1 MNSKMHHL
9 EVNVNKYIGYRL
21 DKFVAE
27 NLTNISRSKIKSL
40 IEKGLITVNKFKKD
54 PDYKLELNDKIS
66 INQKAEESSKL
77 LGEDIKLNIIY
88 EDEDILI
95 INKPAGLVV
104 HPGAGNKSG
113 TLVNAL
119 IHYCGNS
126 LSTIGDSSRPGIVHR
141 IDKDTSGLL
150 VIAKNDAAHLNLAK
164 QFEEHTINRK
174 YIALCWGKLKPTAG
188 KLVSLISRSNK
199 NRIKMMSSKIKG
211 KEAITNYK
219 TIETY
224 FDKKGDTYASLV
236 ECKLETGR
244 THQIRVHLT
253 EKGNSIIGDK
263 VYGRT
268 PMLKYRNLN
277 PSVQELIKALPG
289 QALHAYFLGFKHPSK
304 NKVVE
309 FQVVNPEYL
318 SNLINSIKNK
328 AY

>member
-1 MNSKMHHL
+1 MHHL

-66 INQKAEESSKL
+66 INQKTEESSKL
-77 LGEDIKLNIIY
+77 LGEDIKLNIVY

-119 IHYCGNS
+119 INYCGNS

-164 QFEEHTINRK
+164 QFEKHTINRK

-224 FDKKGDTYASLV
+224 FDEKGNTYASLV

-263 VYGRT
+263 VYGRA

-304 NKVVE
+304 NKNVE

-318 SNLINSIKNK
+318 SNLIYSIKN
-328 AY
+328 

>member
-66 INQKAEESSKL
+66 INQKSEESSKL
-77 LGEDIKLNIIY
+77 LGEDIKLNIVY

-268 PMLKYRNLN
+268 PMLKYRNLK
-277 PSVQELIKALPG
+277 PSIQELIKALPG

-304 NKVVE
+304 NKIVE

-318 SNLINSIKNK
+318 SNLINSIKN
-328 AY
+328 

>member
-66 INQKAEESSKL
+66 INQKSEESSKL
-77 LGEDIKLNIIY
+77 LGEDIKLNIVY

-95 INKPAGLVV
+95 INKPAGFVV

-304 NKVVE
+304 NKVIE

-318 SNLINSIKNK
+318 SNLINSIKN
-328 AY
+328 

>member
-1 MNSKMHHL
+1 MHHL

-66 INQKAEESSKL
+66 INQKSEESSKL
-77 LGEDIKLNIIY
+77 LGEDIKLNIVY

-95 INKPAGLVV
+95 INKPAGIVV

-304 NKVVE
+304 NKNVE
-309 FQVVNPEYL
+309 FQIVNPEYL
-318 SNLINSIKNK
+318 SNLINSIKN
-328 AY
+328 

>member
-1 MNSKMHHL
+1 MHHL

-66 INQKAEESSKL
+66 INQKSEESSKL
-77 LGEDIKLNIIY
+77 LGEDIKLNIVY

-126 LSTIGDSSRPGIVHR
+126 LSTIGDNSRPGIVHR

-188 KLVSLISRSNK
+188 RLVSLISRSNK

-224 FDKKGDTYASLV
+224 FDNKGDTYASLV

-277 PSVQELIKALPG
+277 PSVQELVKALPG

-318 SNLINSIKNK
+318 SNLINSIKN
-328 AY
+328 

>member
-1 MNSKMHHL
+1 MHHL

-66 INQKAEESSKL
+66 INQKSEESSKL
-77 LGEDIKLNIIY
+77 LGEDIKLDIVY

-126 LSTIGDSSRPGIVHR
+126 LSTIGDNSRPGIVHR

-150 VIAKNDAAHLNLAK
+150 VIAKNDSAHLNLAK

-277 PSVQELIKALPG
+277 PSVQEQIKTLPG

-318 SNLINSIKNK
+318 SNLINSIKN
-328 AY
+328 

>member
-66 INQKAEESSKL
+66 INQKTEESSKL
-77 LGEDIKLNIIY
+77 LGEDIKLNIVY

-318 SNLINSIKNK
+318 SNLINSIKN
-328 AY
+328 

>member
-1 MNSKMHHL
+1 MHHL

-66 INQKAEESSKL
+66 INQKTEESSKL
-77 LGEDIKLNIIY
+77 LGEDIKLNIVY

-95 INKPAGLVV
+95 INKPAGIVV

-188 KLVSLISRSNK
+188 RLVSLISRSNK

-318 SNLINSIKNK
+318 SNLINSIKN
-328 AY
+328 

>member
-1 MNSKMHHL
+1 MHHL

-21 DKFVAE
+21 DKFIAE
-27 NLTNISRSKIKSL
+27 KLPNISRSKIKTL
-40 IEKGLITVNKFKKD
+40 INKGYITVNKIKRD
-54 PDYKLELNDKIS
+54 PDHKLGLNDKIS
-66 INQKAEESSKL
+66 IDQKNEESSKL
-77 LGEDIKLNIIY
+77 LGENIILNIVF
-88 EDEDILI
+88 EDEDLLV

-119 IHYCGNS
+119 IHYCGSS
-126 LSTIGDSSRPGIVHR
+126 LSTVGDGKRPGIVHR

-150 VIAKNDAAHLNLAK
+150 VVAKNDAAHLNLAK
-164 QFEEHTINRK
+164 QFENHSISRK
-174 YIALCWGKLKPTAG
+174 YLALCWGKLKPSSG

-219 TIETY
+219 TLETY
-224 FDKKGDTYASLV
+224 VDKKGDSFASLV

-253 EKGNSIIGDK
+253 EKGNPIIGDK

-268 PMLKYRNLN
+268 PMLKYRNLS
-277 PSVQELIKALPG
+277 PSVQDLIKDLPG
-289 QALHAYFLGFKHPSK
+289 QALHAYFLGFNHPTK
-304 NKVVE
+304 NKIIE
-309 FQVVNPEYL
+309 FQSLKPEYL
-318 SNLINSIKNK
+318 SNLINSIKN
-328 AY
+328 

>member
-66 INQKAEESSKL
+66 INQKSEESSKL
-77 LGEDIKLNIIY
+77 LGEDIKLNIVY
-88 EDEDILI
+88 EDKDILI

-263 VYGRT
+263 VYGKT
-268 PMLKYRNLN
+268 PMLKYRNLS
-277 PSVQELIKALPG
+277 PSVQELVKALPG

-318 SNLINSIKNK
+318 SNLINSIKN
-328 AY
+328 

>member
-66 INQKAEESSKL
+66 INQKAGESSKL
-77 LGEDIKLNIIY
+77 LGENIKLNIIY

-318 SNLINSIKNK
+318 SNLINSIKN
-328 AY
+328 

>member
-1 MNSKMHHL
+1 MHHL

-66 INQKAEESSKL
+66 INQKSEESSKL
-77 LGEDIKLNIIY
+77 LGEDIKLNIVY

-113 TLVNAL
+113 TSVNAL

-318 SNLINSIKNK
+318 SNLINSIKN
-328 AY
+328 

>member
-66 INQKAEESSKL
+66 INQKSEESSKL
-77 LGEDIKLNIIY
+77 LGEAIKLNIVY

-318 SNLINSIKNK
+318 SNLINSIKN
-328 AY
+328 

>member
-66 INQKAEESSKL
+66 INQKTEESSKL
-77 LGEDIKLNIIY
+77 LGEDIKLNIVY

-95 INKPAGLVV
+95 INKPAGIVV

-174 YIALCWGKLKPTAG
+174 YIALCLGKLKPTAG
-188 KLVSLISRSNK
+188 RLVSLISRSNK

-224 FDKKGDTYASLV
+224 FDKKGDAYASLV

-318 SNLINSIKNK
+318 SNLINSIKN
-328 AY
+328 

>member
-1 MNSKMHHL
+1 MHHL

-66 INQKAEESSKL
+66 INQKSEESSKL
-77 LGEDIKLNIIY
+77 LGEDIKLDIVY

-104 HPGAGNKSG
+104 HPGAGNKNG

-309 FQVVNPEYL
+309 FQIVNPEYL
-318 SNLINSIKNK
+318 SNLINSIKN
-328 AY
+328 

>member
-1 MNSKMHHL
+1 MHHL

-66 INQKAEESSKL
+66 INQKSEESSKL
-77 LGEDIKLNIIY
+77 LGEDIKLNIVY

-126 LSTIGDSSRPGIVHR
+126 LSTIGDNSRPGIVHR

-268 PMLKYRNLN
+268 PMLKYRNLK
-277 PSVQELIKALPG
+277 PSIQELIKALPG

-318 SNLINSIKNK
+318 SNLINSIKN
-328 AY
+328 

>member
-1 MNSKMHHL
+1 MHHL

-66 INQKAEESSKL
+66 INQKSEESSKL
-77 LGEDIKLNIIY
+77 LGEDIKLNIVY

-263 VYGRT
+263 VYGKT
-268 PMLKYRNLN
+268 PMLKYRNLS
-277 PSVQELIKALPG
+277 PSVQELVKALPG

-318 SNLINSIKNK
+318 SNLINSIKN
-328 AY
+328 

>member
-1 MNSKMHHL
+1 MHHL

-66 INQKAEESSKL
+66 INQKNEESSKL
-77 LGEDIKLNIIY
+77 LGEDIKLNIVY

-224 FDKKGDTYASLV
+224 FDKKGDAYASLV

-268 PMLKYRNLN
+268 PMLKYRNLI

-304 NKVVE
+304 NKIVE

-318 SNLINSIKNK
+318 SNLINSIKN
-328 AY
+328 

>member
-66 INQKAEESSKL
+66 INQKSEESSKL
-77 LGEDIKLNIIY
+77 LGEDIKLNIVY

-126 LSTIGDSSRPGIVHR
+126 LSTIGDNSRPGIVHR

-318 SNLINSIKNK
+318 SNLINSIKN
-328 AY
+328 

>member
-66 INQKAEESSKL
+66 INQKSEESSKL
-77 LGEDIKLNIIY
+77 LGEDIKLNIVY

-309 FQVVNPEYL
+309 FQVVNPKYL
-318 SNLINSIKNK
+318 SNLINSIKN
-328 AY
+328 

>member
-1 MNSKMHHL
+1 MHHL

-66 INQKAEESSKL
+66 INQKSEESSKL
-77 LGEDIKLNIIY
+77 LGEDIKLDIVY

-318 SNLINSIKNK
+318 SNLINSIKN
-328 AY
+328 

>member
-1 MNSKMHHL
+1 MHHL

-40 IEKGLITVNKFKKD
+40 IEKGLITVNKLKKD

-66 INQKAEESSKL
+66 INQKSEESSKL

-126 LSTIGDSSRPGIVHR
+126 LSTIGDNSRPGIVHR

-268 PMLKYRNLN
+268 PMLKFRNLN
-277 PSVQELIKALPG
+277 PSVQELVKALPG

-318 SNLINSIKNK
+318 SNLINSIKK
-328 AY
+328 

>member
-66 INQKAEESSKL
+66 INQKSEESSKL
-77 LGEDIKLNIIY
+77 LGEDIKLNIVY

-289 QALHAYFLGFKHPSK
+289 QALHAYFLRFKHPSK

-318 SNLINSIKNK
+318 SNLINSIKN
-328 AY
+328 

>member
-66 INQKAEESSKL
+66 INQKSEESSKL
-77 LGEDIKLNIIY
+77 LGEDIKLNIVY

-304 NKVVE
+304 NKIVE

-318 SNLINSIKNK
+318 SNLINSIKN
-328 AY
+328 

>member
-1 MNSKMHHL
+1 MHHL

-66 INQKAEESSKL
+66 INQKSEESSKL
-77 LGEDIKLNIIY
+77 LGEDIKLNIVY

-150 VIAKNDAAHLNLAK
+150 VIAKNDATHLNLAK

-263 VYGRT
+263 VYG
-268 PMLKYRNLN
+268 L
-277 PSVQELIKALPG
+277 SLI
-289 QALHAYFLGFKHPSK
+289 H
-304 NKVVE
+304 
-309 FQVVNPEYL
+309 
-318 SNLINSIKNK
+318 I
-328 AY
+328 

>member
-1 MNSKMHHL
+1 MHHL

-40 IEKGLITVNKFKKD
+40 IKKGLITVNKFKKD

-66 INQKAEESSKL
+66 INQKSEESSKL
-77 LGEDIKLNIIY
+77 LGEDIKLNIVY

-268 PMLKYRNLN
+268 PMLKYRNLK
-277 PSVQELIKALPG
+277 PSIQELIKALPG

-318 SNLINSIKNK
+318 SNLINSIKN
-328 AY
+328 

>member
-1 MNSKMHHL
+1 MHHL

-66 INQKAEESSKL
+66 INQKSEESSKL
-77 LGEDIKLNIIY
+77 LGEDIKLNIVY

-126 LSTIGDSSRPGIVHR
+126 LSTIGDNSRPGIVHR

-150 VIAKNDAAHLNLAK
+150 VIAKNDSAHLNLAK

-318 SNLINSIKNK
+318 SNLINSIKN
-328 AY
+328 

>member
-1 MNSKMHHL
+1 MHHL

-66 INQKAEESSKL
+66 INQKTEESSKL

-309 FQVVNPEYL
+309 FQIVNPEYL
-318 SNLINSIKNK
+318 SNLINSIKN
-328 AY
+328 

>member
-1 MNSKMHHL
+1 MHHL

-66 INQKAEESSKL
+66 INQKSEESSKL
-77 LGEDIKLNIIY
+77 LGEDIKLNIVY

-304 NKVVE
+304 NKVIE

-318 SNLINSIKNK
+318 SNLINSIKN
-328 AY
+328 

>member
-1 MNSKMHHL
+1 MHHL

-66 INQKAEESSKL
+66 INQKTGESSKL

-141 IDKDTSGLL
+141 
-150 VIAKNDAAHLNLAK
+150 
-164 QFEEHTINRK
+164 K

-188 KLVSLISRSNK
+188 RLVSLISRSNK

-268 PMLKYRNLN
+268 PMLKYRNLK
-277 PSVQELIKALPG
+277 PSIQELIKALPG

-318 SNLINSIKNK
+318 SNLINSIKK
-328 AY
+328 

>member
-1 MNSKMHHL
+1 MHHL

-66 INQKAEESSKL
+66 INQKSEESSKL
-77 LGEDIKLNIIY
+77 LGEDIKLNIVY

-126 LSTIGDSSRPGIVHR
+126 LSTIADSSRPGIVHR

-304 NKVVE
+304 NKIVE

-318 SNLINSIKNK
+318 SNLINSIKK
-328 AY
+328 

>member
-66 INQKAEESSKL
+66 INQKSEESSKL
-77 LGEDIKLNIIY
+77 LGEDIKLNIVY

-126 LSTIGDSSRPGIVHR
+126 LSTVGDSSRPGIVHR

-268 PMLKYRNLN
+268 PMLKYRNLK
-277 PSVQELIKALPG
+277 PSIQELIKALPG

-318 SNLINSIKNK
+318 SNLINSIKN
-328 AY
+328 

>member
-27 NLTNISRSKIKSL
+27 NLPNISRSKIKSL
-40 IEKGLITVNKFKKD
+40 IEKGLITVNEMTKD
-54 PDYKLELNDKIS
+54 PDYKLGLNDKIS
-66 INQKAEESSKL
+66 INEKNEENSKL
-77 LGEDIKLNIIY
+77 LGENIKLNIVY
-88 EDEDILI
+88 EDGDLLVID
-95 INKPAGLVV
+95 KPAGLVV
-104 HPGAGNKSG
+104 HPGAGNKNG

-119 IHYCGNS
+119 IYHCGNS
-126 LSTIGDSSRPGIVHR
+126 LSSVGDGKRPGIVHR

-150 VIAKNDAAHLNLAK
+150 VVAKNDSAHLNLAK
-164 QFEEHTINRK
+164 QFEDHSVSRK
-174 YIALCWGKLKPTAG
+174 YLALCWGKLKPSSG

-219 TIETY
+219 TLETY
-224 FDKKGDTYASLV
+224 VDKKGDSFASLV

-253 EKGNSIIGDK
+253 EKGNPIIGDK

-268 PMLKYRNLN
+268 PMLKYRNLS
-277 PSVQELIKALPG
+277 PLIQDLIKDLPG
-289 QALHAYFLGFKHPSK
+289 QALHAYLLGFNHPTK
-304 NKVVE
+304 NKIIE
-309 FQVVNPEYL
+309 FQSLKPEYL
-318 SNLINSIKNK
+318 SNLINSIKN
-328 AY
+328 

>member
-66 INQKAEESSKL
+66 INQKSEESSKL
-77 LGEDIKLNIIY
+77 LGEDIKLNIVY

-318 SNLINSIKNK
+318 SNLINSIKN
-328 AY
+328 

>member
-1 MNSKMHHL
+1 MHHL

-66 INQKAEESSKL
+66 INQKTEESSKL
-77 LGEDIKLNIIY
+77 LGEDIKLNIVY

-95 INKPAGLVV
+95 INKPAGIVV

-188 KLVSLISRSNK
+188 KLISLISRSNK

-224 FDKKGDTYASLV
+224 FDNKGDTYASLV

-263 VYGRT
+263 VYGKT
-268 PMLKYRNLN
+268 PMLKYRNLS
-277 PSVQELIKALPG
+277 PSVQELVKALPG

-318 SNLINSIKNK
+318 SNLINSIKN
-328 AY
+328 

>member
-1 MNSKMHHL
+1 MHHL

-66 INQKAEESSKL
+66 INQKSEESSKL
-77 LGEDIKLNIIY
+77 LGEDIKLNIVY

-126 LSTIGDSSRPGIVHR
+126 LSTIGDNSRPGIVHR

-318 SNLINSIKNK
+318 SNLINSIKN
-328 AY
+328 

>member
-1 MNSKMHHL
+1 MHHL

-54 PDYKLELNDKIS
+54 PDYKLELNDKVS
-66 INQKAEESSKL
+66 IYQKTEGSSKL
-77 LGEDIKLNIIY
+77 LGEDIKLNIVY

-304 NKVVE
+304 NKVIE

-318 SNLINSIKNK
+318 SNLINSIKN
-328 AY
+328 